1 MNHAAKTVEEALAH
15 LVEQAKKNN
24 QPSVEYLAQV
34 VQELHEDEKE
44 RAAPQTEE
52 SVLDDVKRCMG
63 FLGELRNLGA
73 LKYAEAP
80 VELLASM
87 GRVEE
92 WLKFE
97 RTLHSYLS
105 DLKERIH
112 PFKVIDRR
120 QDKDHD
126 LSR

>member
-1 MNHAAKTVEEALAH
+1 MNHAAKTVEEALDQ
-15 LVEQAKKNN
+15 LVEQARKNN
-24 QPSVEYLAQV
+24 HPAVEYLAQV

-44 RAAPQTEE
+44 RSAPQTEE
-52 SVLDDVKRCMG
+52 SVLHDVKRCMG

-87 GRVEE
+87 TRVEE

-97 RTLHSYLS
+97 ATLHSYLNA
-105 DLKERIH
+105 LKQRID
-112 PFKVIDRR
+112 PFKVVDRR
-120 QDKDHD
+120 QDKDRD